1 MKNLEESPEENAST
15 FCLFKDYCSQTM
27 EESKFSCFVGD
38 LGVGGEKMS
47 LNVGCVHLQMT
58 EYTGF
63 CQEHYIHFYKRRHR
77 TFPLAKANSIC

>member
-27 EESKFSCFVGD
+27 
-38 LGVGGEKMS
+38 GEKMS

-63 CQEHYIHFYKRRHR
+63 CQEHYIHFYKRSRR
-77 TFPLAKANSIC
+77 MFPLAKANSIC